1 MHRLVNMKTDTE
13 LRRKRNP
20 ELARE
25 TILETAEEIFARV
38 GYEGARID
46 EIAAAS
52 GYNKRLL
59 FYYFGDK
66 ERLYRAV
73 IARMRIQARNM
84 IAEAL
89 APFVSNPYI
98 TLDERLVRGFFV
110 TLIQCMT
117 SYLSEHPNRLRLMG
131 WECVAGWHPS
141 SYQWLTESESE
152 QFSLAIDFIRRAQ
165 QAGFLN
171 QRMNA
176 VTLLLSIASL
186 CYSFTIFQPRYRVLL
201 EVMQEKPS
209 RADLKQIQQDILQV
223 LFEGILAP
231 EKKSESS

>member
-1 MHRLVNMKTDTE
+1 MHRQVNMKTGTE
-13 LRRKRNP
+13 LSRKRNP

-25 TILETAEEIFARV
+25 IILETAEEIFARV

-73 IARMRIQARNM
+73 IKRMRTLAHDM
-84 IAEAL
+84 VAEAL
-89 APFVSNPYI
+89 APFVSNPYV

-110 TLIQCMT
+110 TLVECMT
-117 SYLSEHPNRLRLMG
+117 GYLSKHPDRLRLMG
-131 WECVAGWHPS
+131 WECVAGWHPTS
-141 SYQWLTESESE
+141 FQWLTESESA
-152 QFSLAIDFIRRAQ
+152 QFAHVIDFIRRAQ

-171 QRMNA
+171 KRLNA
-176 VTLLLSIASL
+176 VTLLVSVASL

-201 EVMQEKPS
+201 EAMQEQPS
-209 RADLKQIQQDILQV
+209 RADLERVQQDILQV
-223 LFEGILAP
+223 LFEGILSP
-231 EKKSESS
+231 R